1 MRRIFVIH
9 CPSVR
14 NAPGNSF
21 GPIAI
26 SATMPMSRSSPQPMS
41 NMSVAPRRAGSHA
54 GARVGE
60 VPPGAVVGSANLA
73 VVNRRGGADRGGA
86 RRRRGHRLMVDSL
99 GVGLDRLVGLV
110 LVRKT
115 LLERLDALG
124 EVAHQFGNLAA
135 TAEQQE
141 HDGSRDDPVPNAQ

>member
-54 GARVGE
+54 GARE

>member
-1 MRRIFVIH
+1 MRRILVTQ
-9 CPSVR
+9 CPSER
-14 NAPGNSF
+14 KAPGNSF
-21 GPIAI
+21 GPITI

-41 NMSVAPRRAGSHA
+41 NMSVAPRRAGSHD
-54 GARVGE
+54 GACVGE
-60 VPPGAVVGSANLA
+60 LPPGAVVGSADLA
-73 VVNRRGGADRGGA
+73 VVRRRGSGDRGGA
-86 RRRRGHRLMVDSL
+86 RRRRRHRLMVNGL

-124 EVAHQFGNLAA
+124 EVAHQLGNLAA